1 MGAAAAILFGAGK
14 RDENAWDCPACTFHN
29 AGGNV
34 RCDVCDGLRPG
45 AAVGPVVGGAAS
57 SSGGGAAVSGGGRGK
72 KGKVKGRKVSLTAV
86 GGGGVRGID
95 DIVDPGRSS
104 RSAWGA

>member
-1 MGAAAAILFGAGK
+1 M
-14 RDENAWDCPACTFHN
+14 
-29 AGGNV
+29 
-34 RCDVCDGLRPG
+34 CDGLRPG
-45 AAVGPVVGGAAS
+45 AAVGPVVGGGAS
-57 SSGGGAAVSGGGRGK
+57 SSGGGGAVAGGGGGGGK

-95 DIVDPGRSS
+95 EIVDPGRSS